1 MDPNAH
7 GVSITLTRRWTDEEN
22 DVLKRSSTDV
32 RPIQNK
38 AFEWG
43 IVGVDLDGIEAPES
57 ASNDT
62 AVSVDRNLRAFTMP
76 PDTEFASANP
86 SLMNISKE
94 PISIFDRF
102 PEAFVSP
109 SDEKGEDSLP
119 YSWMVQNP
127 GQTAKC
133 LGSNSPRLQFAVAR
147 PDNNFPIHV
156 EGETTMEAHFKKKLQ
171 NPYDYFFRATAFSC
185 IMELNSQG
193 LYVNLIVRSN
203 LKV

>member
-1 MDPNAH
+1 M
-7 GVSITLTRRWTDEEN
+7 
-22 DVLKRSSTDV
+22 
-32 RPIQNK
+32 
-38 AFEWG
+38 
-43 IVGVDLDGIEAPES
+43 DLDAIEVPES
-57 ASNDT
+57 TSNDT
-62 AVSVDRNLRAFTMP
+62 AFPVDQSPQLEAFMTP

-94 PISIFDRF
+94 PISMFDRF
-102 PEAFVSP
+102 PETFESP

-133 LGSNSPRLQFAVAR
+133 LGSNYPRPQYAIAR
-147 PDNNFPIHV
+147 QGNNFPIHV
-156 EGETTMEAHFKKKLQ
+156 EGETTMEALFKQKLR

-193 LYVNLIVRSN
+193 L
-203 LKV
+203 